1 MASKILFKDKSNY
14 TGKEVVSTITYTS
27 TNIKTGN
34 IPQITFLPVAS
45 KPTDAIKN
53 GEDES
58 VCGNCRLRPINH
70 KDTPMEDKPC
80 YVNCGY
86 GPNAIHKTLDKI
98 EIHKVKTGQYEIGR
112 IGAWG
117 GCDSI
122 PKDSVLKI
130 RSMFKKVLNY
140 THDWENE
147 KSNYLKA
154 FTMASVHN
162 LKDKIK
168 ANKLGFRTFRTV
180 KNGDVKIEKDEIY
193 CPNFTK
199 GIQCKACGLCGGSEI
214 KAKNIVIPIH

>member
-14 TGKEVVSTITYTS
+14 TGKEVISTITYTS
-27 TNIKTGN
+27 TNIKTGD
-34 IPQITFLPVAS
+34 IPQITFLPVDS

-53 GEDES
+53 GEDKS
-58 VCGNCRLRPINH
+58 VCGNCPLRPINH

-86 GPNAIHKTLDKI
+86 GPNAIYKTLDKI
-98 EIHKVKTGQYEIGR
+98 EVHKVKTGQYEIGR

-122 PKDSVLKI
+122 PKSSVLKI

-140 THDWENE
+140 THDWNND

-154 FTMASVHN
+154 FTMASVHS
-162 LKDKIK
+162 L
-168 ANKLGFRTFRTV
+168 
-180 KNGDVKIEKDEIY
+180 
-193 CPNFTK
+193 
-199 GIQCKACGLCGGSEI
+199 
-214 KAKNIVIPIH
+214 